1 MIKKFIIGFL
11 FTIAILFTV
20 APAWAQTNIVDIDSP
35 DKSSSNSK
43 CITKYDCGNYTLDD
57 IVMIAIRASKWI
69 LGIVGSLALL
79 MFVYG
84 GFMFLISAGS
94 SDKVSKAKTII
105 TAAVAGLIIV
115 FSSYLIIQ
123 FVLKTV
129 GISWDGSKQDVSR
142 NRLTAN
148 II

>member
-1 MIKKFIIGFL
+1 MIKKFIIGSL
-11 FTIAILFTV
+11 FAIAILFTV
-20 APAWAQTNIVDIDSP
+20 APAWAQTNIVDTDSP
-35 DKSSSNSK
+35 DKSSSSSK
-43 CITKYDCGNYTLDD
+43 CTTKYACGNYTLDD

>member
-1 MIKKFIIGFL
+1 MIKKFIIGSL
-11 FTIAILFTV
+11 FAIAILFTV
-20 APAWAQTNIVDIDSP
+20 APAWAQTNIVDTDSP
-35 DKSSSNSK
+35 DKSSSSSK
-43 CITKYDCGNYTLDD
+43 CTTKYDCGNYTLDD

-105 TAAVAGLIIV
+105 TAAVVGLIIV

-129 GISWDGSKQDVSR
+129 GIGWNGSKQDVSR